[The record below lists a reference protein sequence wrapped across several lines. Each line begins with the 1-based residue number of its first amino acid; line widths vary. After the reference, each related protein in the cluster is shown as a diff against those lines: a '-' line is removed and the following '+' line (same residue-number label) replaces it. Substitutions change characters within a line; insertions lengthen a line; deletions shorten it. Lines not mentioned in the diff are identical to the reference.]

1 MKYSVIDIGSNSMR
15 LTVYK
20 VKNGTFK
27 ILFKDKRMAGLAG
40 YVEKGCISDRGI
52 KRACDLLLEFRSTLE
67 TFDIMDRV
75 YVFATAS
82 LRNIVNSDE
91 AAAKITEETGFNI
104 DIVTGNRRLYWDT
117 RE

>member
-20 VKNGTFK
+20 VKNGSFK

-52 KRACDLLLEFRSTLE
+52 KRACDLLLEFKSTLE
-67 TFDIMDRV
+67 SFEYRYCDR
-75 YVFATAS
+75 
-82 LRNIVNSDE
+82 R
-91 AAAKITEETGFNI
+91 TGSY
-104 DIVTGNRRLYWDT
+104 TGISGRYA
-117 RE
+117 